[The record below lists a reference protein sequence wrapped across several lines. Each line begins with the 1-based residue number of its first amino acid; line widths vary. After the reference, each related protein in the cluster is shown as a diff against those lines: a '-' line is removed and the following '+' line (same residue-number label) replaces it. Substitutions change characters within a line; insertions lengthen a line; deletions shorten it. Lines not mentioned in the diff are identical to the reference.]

1 MKTDIILAG
10 VGGQGVL
17 TISTILGLTAVD
29 SGLYLKQSEVHGM
42 SQRGGAVESHLRIS
56 DQPVYSDLIPMG
68 QADLLLSMEPM
79 EALRYVP
86 FLSSEGVIVTEREPF
101 VNIKNYPEHEQ
112 VIHALESFPHVAL
125 IEAERIAKEMRS
137 ARSSNIV
144 LLGAASAFLPLDA
157 ADFEA
162 AIKKVFGR
170 KGEAVAAQNIEAFRA
185 GPGDHGESIKAKTV
199 SPRRTQRAR
208 RKAKEKKKEE

>member
-17 TISTILGLTAVD
+17 TISTILGLAAVD

-56 DQPVYSDLIPMG
+56 DQPVFSDLIPMG
-68 QADLLLSMEPM
+68 QADMLLSMEPM

-86 FLSSEGVIVTEREPF
+86 FLSAEGVIVTEREPF
-101 VNIKNYPEHEQ
+101 VNIKNYPDHAQ
-112 VIHALESFPHVAL
+112 VIHVLEGFPHVAL
-125 IEAERIAKEMRS
+125 VEAERIAKEMRS

-144 LLGAASAFLPLDA
+144 LLGAASAFLPLSVS
-157 ADFEA
+157 DFEA
-162 AIKKVFGR
+162 AITKVFGR
-170 KGEAVAAQNIEAFRA
+170 KGEAVAAQNVEAFRR
-185 GPGDHGESIKAKTV
+185 G
-199 SPRRTQRAR
+199 RALT
-208 RKAKEKKKEE
+208 AQA